1 MKLLYTAC
9 MLLALTAC
17 TNNYKASDKEMEK
30 PKQLK
35 EVAGRSNFAGKP
47 AIISPVPVMMIC
59 TYDENKVPDAM
70 PAGWASQCDYDK
82 VTVELGPHKTTDNI
96 RLKKAFTVGFATEET
111 MAQSDYLGMVSGSK
125 VPDKV
130 KRAGL
135 TVTPSPNVDAP
146 IINEYKLTLEC
157 RVIEIE
163 EHEDGGARVVGQV
176 INWSADPS
184 ILTDGKVDLKKLK
197 PIVYDSSERI
207 YRTVGDSIG
216 QAWGSGS
223 IYQK

>member
-1 MKLLYTAC
+1 
-9 MLLALTAC
+9 MLFALTAC
-17 TNNYKASDKEMEK
+17 NNNYKASNKDMEK
-30 PKQLK
+30 PVQTK
-35 EVAGRSNFAGKP
+35 EVAGRSNFSGKS
-47 AIISPVPVMMIC
+47 AIISPMPVMMIT
-59 TYDENKVPDAM
+59 TYDENQVPDAM
-70 PAGWASQCDYDK
+70 PAAWASQGDYDN
-82 VTVELGPHKTTDNI
+82 VTVELSSHKTTDNI

-111 MAQSDYLGMVSGSK
+111 MAQSDYLGMVSANK

-130 KRAGL
+130 KRAGF
-135 TVTPSPNVDAP
+135 TVTHSPNVDAP

-176 INWSADPS
+176 VNWSADPS
-184 ILTDGKVDLKKLK
+184 ILTNGHVDLKKLK

-216 QAWGSGS
+216 QAWYEGGK
-223 IYQK
+223 YQK